1 MSSSHPKVAVDG
13 DAPPPAPSLPPF
25 VGSFA
30 GLRSSNIPS
39 VRPPTV
45 PAHGPPGAT
54 LVELLTYNGY
64 PFKDHWAYF
73 VQSQGDPDLGVVLH
87 ATGDVINGFSLE
99 FKRSTDLKATD
110 DLPSSRIPLQ
120 WVDGRFFN
128 EKAMFNNG
136 PTVDSIPVCIF
147 ESSVSKVNAP
157 EKSLNSVDTAPSS
170 RTAVKQRNCQTWIIE
185 SADQLVKDGI
195 FSAET
200 ASYLRGAEQ

>member
-1 MSSSHPKVAVDG
+1 MSSSRPKVAVDG
-13 DAPPPAPSLPPF
+13 DAPPRAPPLPPF

-45 PAHGPPGAT
+45 PAHGPPGAS

-73 VQSQGDPDLGVVLH
+73 VRSQGDPDIGVVLH

-120 WVDGRFFN
+120 WVDGRFFD
-128 EKAMFNNG
+128 EKETLNSGGPPDNN
-136 PTVDSIPVCIF
+136 PVCVF
-147 ESSVSKVNAP
+147 ESSVSKVSAP
-157 EKSLNSVDTAPSS
+157 EKSLNSIDA
-170 RTAVKQRNCQTWIIE
+170 AVSI
-185 SADQLVKDGI
+185 
-195 FSAET
+195 
-200 ASYLRGAEQ
+200 